1 MTALW
6 LTFQSLD
13 SNSERKVVFVS
24 HESFLYLYLSSIS
37 NKQTTILDSKS
48 RERKQISIK
57 QTQESL
63 DRWWFTLVVS
73 LDTSRGEFFF
83 RTRSNLTLWSKTNR
97 SLSTLVKAYDEWFL
111 FAFLA
116 SVSSKFWPQLPFIL
130 WITCVFRFWNLTMS
144 FLKNYFRISWYSVL
158 NYLRIS

>member
-24 HESFLYLYLSSIS
+24 HESFLYLYFSSIS
-37 NKQTTILDSKS
+37 NNQTTILDSKS
-48 RERKQISIK
+48 RERKKISIE

-73 LDTSRGEFFF
+73 LDTSQGEFFSE
-83 RTRSNLTLWSKTNR
+83 R
-97 SLSTLVKAYDEWFL
+97 V
-111 FAFLA
+111 
-116 SVSSKFWPQLPFIL
+116 QI
-130 WITCVFRFWNLTMS
+130 
-144 FLKNYFRISWYSVL
+144 
-158 NYLRIS
+158 

>member
-37 NKQTTILDSKS
+37 NKQKTILVSKS
-48 RERKQISIK
+48 RERKQISIE

-63 DRWWFTLVVS
+63 DRWWFTPVVS
-73 LDTSRGEFFF
+73 LDTSRGEFFSE
-83 RTRSNLTLWSKTNR
+83 RVSILTLWSKTNR
-97 SLSTLVKAYDEWFL
+97 SLSTLTKLGELRLNFIYLSITKWFEWHFGIFSHFL
-111 FAFLA
+111 
-116 SVSSKFWPQLPFIL
+116 V
-130 WITCVFRFWNLTMS
+130 WITIKFS
-144 FLKNYFRISWYSVL
+144 QK
-158 NYLRIS
+158 

>member
-37 NKQTTILDSKS
+37 NKQKTILVSKS
-48 RERKQISIK
+48 RERKQISIE

-63 DRWWFTLVVS
+63 DRWWFTPVVS
-73 LDTSRGEFFF
+73 LDTSRGEFFSE
-83 RTRSNLTLWSKTNR
+83 RVQILLYD
-97 SLSTLVKAYDEWFL
+97 VKQIDHY
-111 FAFLA
+111 LA
-116 SVSSKFWPQLPFIL
+116 
-130 WITCVFRFWNLTMS
+130 
-144 FLKNYFRISWYSVL
+144 
-158 NYLRIS
+158 

>member
-37 NKQTTILDSKS
+37 NKQTTTLVSKS
-48 RERKQISIK
+48 REKKQISIE

-73 LDTSRGEFFF
+73 LDTSRGEFFSE
-83 RTRSNLTLWSKTNR
+83 R
-97 SLSTLVKAYDEWFL
+97 V
-111 FAFLA
+111 
-116 SVSSKFWPQLPFIL
+116 QI
-130 WITCVFRFWNLTMS
+130 
-144 FLKNYFRISWYSVL
+144 
-158 NYLRIS
+158 

>member
-37 NKQTTILDSKS
+37 NKQKTILVSKS
-48 RERKQISIK
+48 RERKQISIE

-63 DRWWFTLVVS
+63 DQWWFTPVVS
-73 LDTSRGEFFF
+73 LDTSRGEFFSE
-83 RTRSNLTLWSKTNR
+83 RVSILTLWSKTNR
-97 SLSTLVKAYDEWFL
+97 SLSTYTPYSRLPD
-111 FAFLA
+111 
-116 SVSSKFWPQLPFIL
+116 SSTFSLKMIKNIL
-130 WITCVFRFWNLTMS
+130 RRRKCPTSKTILLRKLLIMIEKIIDTVWLHPLCLRNL
-144 FLKNYFRISWYSVL
+144 
-158 NYLRIS
+158 